1 MAGWIV
7 PSIQEQEISMKVI
20 LSRRLVLLGLAL
32 LLVQAALPALTAAN
46 HAFPKRFHWQREQN
60 PFTLQLVDNVTPEW
74 NQALD
79 RAANG
84 WTRSS
89 VLNLKVVNG
98 NDNRNCRGNAGRVEV
113 CNRNFGNTG
122 FIGITFLKTRDR
134 HIKTAVAFMNDFYFS
149 RGQNDPS
156 LRLSVMCH
164 ELGHTIG
171 LGHVRGRGS
180 CMTQSV
186 NHFPTTPDR
195 HDYDEL
201 EKIYEH
207 TDDRTTID
215 GESVAGAEPAFN
227 LSFPARGDSPP
238 AITVED
244 LGGGWQQIT
253 IIDYNVPA
261 AS

>member
-1 MAGWIV
+1 
-7 PSIQEQEISMKVI
+7 MKLV
-20 LSRRLVLLGLAL
+20 LSRRLVLLSLAL
-32 LLVQAALPALTAAN
+32 LLVQVALPALAAAN
-46 HAFPKRFHWQREQN
+46 HGFPKRFHWQREEN
-60 PFTLQLVDNVTPEW
+60 PFTLQVVDNVTPEW

-89 VLNLKVVNG
+89 VLNMKVVNG
-98 NDNRNCRGNAGRVEV
+98 NANRNCRGDSGKVEV
-113 CNRNFGNTG
+113 CNRDFGNSG

-134 HIKTAVAFMNDFYFS
+134 HIKTAVTFMNDFYFDNRDFPRGTNNS
-149 RGQNDPS
+149 R

-180 CMTQSV
+180 CMTQST
-186 NHFPTTPDR
+186 NFFPTTPDR

-215 GESVAGAEPAFN
+215 GESIGPEHAFD
-227 LSFPARGDSPP
+227 LTFPARGDSPP
-238 AITVED
+238 AITTEN
-244 LGGGWQQIT
+244 LGDGWQQIT

-261 AS
+261 TS